1 MIRIANDRAEKAAR
15 ALAQHLGT
23 TVSEAI
29 AIACER
35 ALAEGDALTR
45 RKRRLSELDRVLDEI
60 WKEHPLPESAAE
72 RSRLACHDDL
82 YDEYGL
88 PK

>member
-15 ALAQHLGT
+15 KLAKQLGT
-23 TVSEAI
+23 TVAEAI
-29 AIACER
+29 AIACEQ
-35 ALAEGDALTR
+35 ALAERDAMAR
-45 RKRRLSELDRVLDEI
+45 RRHQRSQLDRVLDEI
-60 WKEHPLPESAAE
+60 WKQHPLPESAAE